1 MKNFRSIGLMLVFVA
16 SLLVG
21 CTSDNVM
28 TGSSQVENQEV
39 VFNLFEHSISG
50 LETRGDESGNKALA
64 DCGLFSELEL
74 ALVPKGGTMESA
86 YYFRQD
92 DSMEGFGQMKLQVP
106 AGTYQLVIVATNT
119 PKPINTKNRIN
130 IKSLTEVDFPN
141 NQVSDMAYCYQEVIV
156 ASTTGKTQTID
167 CVLKRAVACVTLET
181 TDRVLDNMK
190 SFSINISGNLG
201 NVFNPSTGHCL
212 AKAPVNKVAD
222 VSKLTGKGLT
232 LDIYVLL
239 GEDDVSDVSLSTTAT
254 ATDDKVIK
262 STSFQDVHLV
272 TGKRTTYKGPFFSYT
287 NKFSVSVTEAD
298 ITDSG
303 FSKVFE

>member
-50 LETRGDESGNKALA
+50 LETRGDGSENKALA

-74 ALVPKGGTMESA
+74 ALVPKGGTVESA

-106 AGTYQLVIVATNT
+106 AGTYQLVIVAANT
-119 PKPINTKNRIN
+119 PKPINTKNRID

-141 NQVSDMAYCYQEVIV
+141 NQVSDMAYCYQEVTV

-167 CVLKRAVACVTLET
+167 CVLKRAVACVCLET
-181 TDRVLDNMK
+181 TDKVLANQK
-190 SFSINISGNLG
+190 TFSISISGNCG

-212 AKAPVNKVAD
+212 ATASVNKVAD

-254 ATDDKVIK
+254 DTDGKEIK
-262 STSFQDVHLV
+262 STSFQNVHLV
-272 TGKRTTYKGPFFSYT
+272 AGKRTTYKGPFFSYT

-298 ITDSG
+298 IKDSG

>member
-86 YYFRQD
+86 YCIRQD
-92 DSMEGFGQMKLQVP
+92 DSMDGFGQMKLQVP
-106 AGTYQLVIVATNT
+106 TGTYQLVIVAANT
-119 PKPINTKNRIN
+119 PKPINTKNRID

-141 NQVSDMAYCYQEVIV
+141 NQVSDMAYCCQEVTV
-156 ASTTGKTQTID
+156 ASTGETQTID

-190 SFSINISGNLG
+190 SFSINISGNCG

-212 AKAPVNKVAD
+212 ATAPID
-222 VSKLTGKGLT
+222 L
-232 LDIYVLL
+232 Y
-239 GEDDVSDVSLSTTAT
+239 
-254 ATDDKVIK
+254 
-262 STSFQDVHLV
+262 
-272 TGKRTTYKGPFFSYT
+272 
-287 NKFSVSVTEAD
+287 
-298 ITDSG
+298 
-303 FSKVFE
+303 

>member
-1 MKNFRSIGLMLVFVA
+1 MLVFVA

-50 LETRGDESGNKALA
+50 LETRGDGSENKALA

-92 DSMEGFGQMKLQVP
+92 DSMDSFGQMKLQVP
-106 AGTYQLVIVATNT
+106 AGTYQLVIVAANT
-119 PKPINTKNRIN
+119 PKPINTKNRID

-141 NQVSDMAYCYQEVIV
+141 NQVSDMAYCYQEVTV

-167 CVLKRAVACVTLET
+167 CVLKRAVACVCLET
-181 TDRVLDNMK
+181 TDKVLANQK
-190 SFSINISGNLG
+190 TFSISISGNCG

-212 AKAPVNKVAD
+212 ATAPINKVAD

-254 ATDDKVIK
+254 ATDDKEIK

>member
-1 MKNFRSIGLMLVFVA
+1 M
-16 SLLVG
+16 
-21 CTSDNVM
+21 D
-28 TGSSQVENQEV
+28 
-39 VFNLFEHSISG
+39 
-50 LETRGDESGNKALA
+50 
-64 DCGLFSELEL
+64 
-74 ALVPKGGTMESA
+74 
-86 YYFRQD
+86 
-92 DSMEGFGQMKLQVP
+92 GFGQMKLQVP
-106 AGTYQLVIVATNT
+106 TGTYQLVIVAANT
-119 PKPINTKNRIN
+119 PKPINTKNRID

-141 NQVSDMAYCYQEVIV
+141 NQVSDMAYCYQEVTV
-156 ASTTGKTQTID
+156 ASTGKTQTID

-181 TDRVLDNMK
+181 TDKVLDNMK

-212 AKAPVNKVAD
+212 ATAPINKVAN
-222 VSKLTGKGLT
+222 VSKLAGKGLT

-254 ATDDKVIK
+254 ATDDKEIK

-272 TGKRTTYKGPFFSYT
+272 AGKRTTYKGPFFSYT

>member
-50 LETRGDESGNKALA
+50 LETRGDGSENKALA

-92 DSMEGFGQMKLQVP
+92 DSMEGFGQMKLRLP
-106 AGTYQLVIVATNT
+106 TGTYQLVIVAANT

-141 NQVSDMAYCYQEVIV
+141 NQVSDMAYCCQEVTV
-156 ASTTGKTQTID
+156 ASKTGKTQTID
-167 CVLKRAVACVTLET
+167 CVLKRAVACVCLET
-181 TDRVLDNMK
+181 TDKVLANQK
-190 SFSINISGNLG
+190 TFSISISGNCG

-212 AKAPVNKVAD
+212 ATAPVNKVAD

-254 ATDDKVIK
+254 DTDGKEIK
-262 STSFQDVHLV
+262 STSFQNVHLV
-272 TGKRTTYKGPFFSYT
+272 AGKRTTYKGPFFSYT
-287 NKFSVSVTEAD
+287 NKVSVSVTEAD